1 MSNKQCL
8 RSLTGMGYVCNLV
21 QVIQGREYLTEN
33 PNSQVTSKDL
43 VWLRGLKVAQ
53 AEA

>member
-8 RSLTGMGYVCNLV
+8 RGLTGMGYVCNLV
-21 QVIQGREYLTEN
+21 QVIQGREYLTESLD
-33 PNSQVTSKDL
+33 SQITAKNL